1 MLPVLILKVTHM
13 SDVFDEQAPQTLRHI
28 RLDTLVRLRW
38 LAVLG
43 QTAAVLVVY
52 DGFDFDV
59 PFWACLA
66 VIAIYAAVNV
76 ALRIRFRWN
85 QRLEPHQAAWLL
97 ALDIIE
103 LAVLLYLTG
112 GLENP
117 FSFLLA
123 GPVLISAAALPKQ
136 MTLILGGLVFICAT
150 ILVLSHY
157 PLPWPEE
164 EEHLDIPRLYMIGV
178 WISLMLAIGYI
189 SIYAWQITEES
200 RQLSDA
206 LAATELVLARE
217 HYLTQLDGLAAAAA
231 HELGTPL
238 STILVVARELERQIE
253 ERQIEPDSR
262 FADDIR
268 LLREQAQRC
277 RVILGKLT
285 ELPAPGEPFERM
297 KLSALIE
304 EVVAPNRGDGVA
316 IDVEMARDDP
326 REPVGARNPAV
337 LYGLGNILEN
347 AVDFARER
355 VEVTATWMDENVVV
369 EVSDD
374 GSGFPP
380 EIIDRMGEPYVTSE
394 RGRRMRGR
402 EMPGLGLGFFIAK
415 TLLARSGAKISLKNK
430 QFPQRGA
437 IVRVRWKR
445 DDFERPLI
453 SHPPEDTTSG
463 IEAGGRNGDLSE
475 TSQAGAGAHL
485 EASSQLLA
493 GSGSPGSGSSGSDKS
508 ETPPLAEIH

>member
-1 MLPVLILKVTHM
+1 
-13 SDVFDEQAPQTLRHI
+13 
-28 RLDTLVRLRW
+28 VRLRW

-43 QTAAVLVVY
+43 QAAAVLVVY
-52 DGFDFDV
+52 DGFDFEV

-66 VIAIYAAVNV
+66 VIAAYAAVNV
-76 ALRIRFRWN
+76 ALRLRFRGN
-85 QRLEPHQAAWLL
+85 QRLEPQQAARLF

-103 LAVLLYLTG
+103 LAVLLFLTG
-112 GLENP
+112 GLKNP
-117 FSFLLA
+117 FAILLA
-123 GPVLISAAALPKQ
+123 GPVLISAAALPKR
-136 MTLILGGLVFICAT
+136 MTLILGGLVFVCAT
-150 ILVLSHY
+150 VLVLFHY

-164 EEHLDIPRLYMIGV
+164 EPIDIPQLYMIGV
-178 WISLMLAIGYI
+178 WLSLMLAIGYI
-189 SIYAWQITEES
+189 SIYAAQITEES
-200 RQLSDA
+200 RQLSEG

-238 STILVVARELERQIE
+238 STILVVARELERDAD
-253 ERQIEPDSR
+253 PDSR
-262 FADDIR
+262 FAEDMR

-304 EVVAPNRGDGVA
+304 EVVAPHRGAGVA
-316 IDVEMARDDP
+316 IEVAIARDDP
-326 REPVGARNPAV
+326 TEPDGARNPAV

-355 VEVTATWMDENVVV
+355 VEVNASWTGENVEV

-453 SHPPEDTTSG
+453 SPPP
-463 IEAGGRNGDLSE
+463 GD
-475 TSQAGAGAHL
+475 A
-485 EASSQLLA
+485 LLA
-493 GSGSPGSGSSGSDKS
+493 TGEDDDAGPPPPLVPDVADKS
-508 ETPPLAEIH
+508 RTPPLAEIG

>member
-1 MLPVLILKVTHM
+1 M
-13 SDVFDEQAPQTLRHI
+13 
-28 RLDTLVRLRW
+28 
-38 LAVLG
+38 
-43 QTAAVLVVY
+43 
-52 DGFDFDV
+52 
-59 PFWACLA
+59 
-66 VIAIYAAVNV
+66 
-76 ALRIRFRWN
+76 
-85 QRLEPHQAAWLL
+85 L
-97 ALDIIE
+97 ALDVIE
-103 LAVLLYLTG
+103 LAVLLFLTG
-112 GLENP
+112 GLQNP
-117 FSFLLA
+117 FSFLMA
-123 GPVLISAAALPKQ
+123 GPVLISAAALPKR
-136 MTLILGGLVFICAT
+136 MTLMLGTLVFVCAT
-150 ILVLSHY
+150 FLMLSYY

-164 EEHLDIPRLYMIGV
+164 EPVVLPQLYLIGV
-178 WISLMLAIGYI
+178 WLSLMLAIGYI
-189 SIYAWQITEES
+189 SIYAWQVTEES

-238 STILVVARELERQIE
+238 STILVVARELERE
-253 ERQIEPDSR
+253 TEPDSR
-262 FADDIR
+262 FAEDIR

-304 EVVAPNRGDGVA
+304 EVVAPNRGAGVA
-316 IDVEMARDDP
+316 IEVQMAMDDP
-326 REPVGARNPAV
+326 AEPVGARNPAV

-355 VEVTATWMDENVVV
+355 VEVKATWSDESVLV
-369 EVSDD
+369 EVNDD

-380 EIIDRMGEPYVTSE
+380 EIIDRMGEPYITSE

-437 IVRVRWKR
+437 IVQVRWKR

-453 SHPPEDTTSG
+453 SPPPEGTLFDAEIDDSANTD
-463 IEAGGRNGDLSE
+463 A
-475 TSQAGAGAHL
+475 
-485 EASSQLLA
+485 
-493 GSGSPGSGSSGSDKS
+493 PGSGNADKS
-508 ETPPLAEIH
+508 DTSPLAEIH